1 MRRSFSADQ
10 KLVKAR
16 VLIVLPGEDRLL
28 TVPNDDLSRGEDLTV
43 SHHVARQ
50 RRPISPA
57 QHDVKVS
64 GLARESSNQRADLEM
79 FPVGDDLESSVVTR
93 PVAQHD
99 TTQPTHL
106 VIPVSRS
113 VTGQAEGCSGQGA
126 AAGEDEGGLQSVLL
140 DVAHQGGLELRPRS
154 QSEWVDGEGA
164 GTGADSPD

>member
-1 MRRSFSADQ
+1 MMQRLTVLRSFSADPE
-10 KLVKAR
+10 LVKAR

-79 FPVGDDLESSVVTR
+79 FAVGHNLQRSGVTPVLHWELILTLLLPS
-93 PVAQHD
+93 
-99 TTQPTHL
+99 
-106 VIPVSRS
+106 
-113 VTGQAEGCSGQGA
+113 
-126 AAGEDEGGLQSVLL
+126 AGV
-140 DVAHQGGLELRPRS
+140 
-154 QSEWVDGEGA
+154 
-164 GTGADSPD
+164 